1 VGSLKQEKLALEEDM
16 KLPKF
21 ISLIFLLLLIILNGG
36 CGKVDMEEVTPY
48 TDVSTTIPT
57 KLATSTTTSSNT
69 PIKTIYSAKSTPTLA
84 RTPMLTPSLL
94 PTHTIQPIIIPTL
107 TIEDANL
114 RLQELLDNN
123 GGCLLPC
130 LWGITPGL
138 NSSKD
143 AMNILKPLKSISDLT
158 YFDPWNGTIAIQN
171 NVGELKISTSIAYLT
186 NSDNEIIN
194 RISFDSWVNKKMT
207 EETGVVGV
215 FDSNV
220 FGEQLNQYI
229 LPQVLST
236 YGRPSSVMIT
246 TLAEP
251 PPKERGGDIGYF
263 RIILI
268 YPDLGIMVNYI
279 TDIHVV
285 GENVVGCPANAHI
298 KLELYP
304 SGQGDTFINNLDPS
318 WQEDI
323 QNNYKPLEE
332 VTSLS
337 IDEFYQL
344 FRQPTEECLV
354 TPSILWPLMED

>member
-1 VGSLKQEKLALEEDM
+1 MGSLKQEKLALEEDM
-16 KLPKF
+16 KLQKF
-21 ISLIFLLLLIILNGG
+21 ISMIFLLLLIILNGS
-36 CGKVDMEEVTPY
+36 CGKVDMEEVTPF
-48 TDVSTTIPT
+48 TDVTTTIPT
-57 KLATSTTTSSNT
+57 KPATSTTTSSNT
-69 PIKTIYSAKSTPTLA
+69 PAKTIYPATSTPTLA
-84 RTPMLTPSLL
+84 RTPTLTPLLL

-107 TIEDANL
+107 SIEDANL
-114 RLQELLDNN
+114 RLQVLLDNN
-123 GGCLLPC
+123 EDCLLPC
-130 LWGITPGL
+130 LWGITPGI
-138 NSSKD
+138 SSSQD
-143 AMNILKPLKSISDLT
+143 AMIILEPLSSISNLT
-158 YFDPWNGTIAIQN
+158 YFDPSSGTIAIQN
-171 NVGELKISTSIAYLT
+171 NVGELKISTNITYLT

-194 RISFDSWVNKKMT
+194 RISFDSWVNKEMT

-220 FGEQLNQYI
+220 FGEQLSQYM
-229 LPQVLST
+229 LPQILST

-263 RIILI
+263 RIILF
-268 YPDLGIMVNYI
+268 YPDQGILVNYI
-279 TDIHVV
+279 TVIHVA
-285 GENVVGCPANAHI
+285 GESVVGCPANAHV

-354 TPSILWPLMED
+354 TPSFLWPLMED